1 MYFAS
6 NIHGLVTFLCC
17 IIIVVKEKQNSLDA
31 IFVRPPK
38 THLMHFSSVH
48 QKLLLRTITLKL
60 RIIRM
65 QNFQRLLLINYFHNL
80 TEGIFFGN
88 EHFILSFAQF
98 PLTTV
103 FSNEFMIH
111 HLIASMMDQNKHFLV
126 GIYLLRINTENTRTM
141 CEICSKLSI
150 NFQRIFNLFQRL
162 HC

>member
-1 MYFAS
+1 MVFLALGSAKTPLSSILSKIKYYNYRTAWSYDFKLWPYTHTRGS
-6 NIHGLVTFLCC
+6 CRRKGSYIHGLVTFLCC

-80 TEGIFFGN
+80 AEGIFFGN
-88 EHFILSFAQF
+88 ENFILSFA
-98 PLTTV
+98 
-103 FSNEFMIH
+103 
-111 HLIASMMDQNKHFLV
+111 
-126 GIYLLRINTENTRTM
+126 
-141 CEICSKLSI
+141 
-150 NFQRIFNLFQRL
+150 
-162 HC
+162 